1 MSQTGVRERRSSG
14 PMAGRGDTGAGPARR
29 VARRLALAVLMVLL
43 AGAALLA
50 VAAGSVG
57 LAPAEVARILW
68 HAVPGFGA
76 GVTPDW
82 PASHEAIVLSL
93 RLPRV
98 LLAMAVGAALAVAGG
113 AFQGLFRNPMA
124 DPYIIGVSS
133 GAALGAA
140 LAITLRPSFSVLGLG
155 SVPAAAFLGAV
166 LAVFTVYAI
175 ARVGNQVPVGNLLLS
190 GVALSSFLSAL
201 VSLVVV
207 LSRSQIHEIVYWL
220 MGSFAGRGWLHLG
233 VALPYLVLG
242 AGVLL
247 YHARDL
253 NALLMGEEEAVHLG
267 VAVDRVKRI
276 ILVAASLLTAAAVA
290 TCGTIGFVGLI
301 VPHIMRL
308 LVGPDHRS
316 LLPVSA
322 LAGALLLVLAD
333 LAARVVVSPAELPVG
348 VVTAF
353 IGGPFFLYLLK
364 RSRSGVM

>member
-1 MSQTGVRERRSSG
+1 M
-14 PMAGRGDTGAGPARR
+14 ARR
-29 VARRLALAVLMVLL
+29 TILGALVLL
-43 AGAALLA
+43 LGGAALAA
-50 VAAGSVG
+50 VGAGSVP
-57 LAPAEVARILW
+57 LPAGEVARILL
-68 HAVPGFGA
+68 HAVPGIGA
-76 GVTPDW
+76 GITPDW
-82 PASHEAIVLSL
+82 PPSHEAIVLSL

-98 LLAMAVGAALAVAGG
+98 LLAMIVGAALAVAGG

-140 LAITLRPSFSVLGLG
+140 LAITLRPSVSFMGLG
-155 SVPAAAFLGAV
+155 AVPAAAFAGAV
-166 LAVFTVYAI
+166 ITVFTVYSI
-175 ARVGNQVPVGNLLLS
+175 ARVGSQVPVGNLLLS

-207 LSRSQIHEIVYWL
+207 FSRNQVHEIIYWL
-220 MGSFAGRGWLHLG
+220 MGSLSGRGWVHLG
-233 VALPYLVLG
+233 VALPYLGLG
-242 AGVLL
+242 AAVLL

-253 NALLMGEEEAVHLG
+253 NALLMGEEEAAHLG
-267 VAVDRVKRI
+267 VAVDRVKRT

-301 VPHIMRL
+301 IPHIIRL
-308 LVGPDHRS
+308 VVGPDHRS

-322 LAGALLLVLAD
+322 VAGAILLVLAD